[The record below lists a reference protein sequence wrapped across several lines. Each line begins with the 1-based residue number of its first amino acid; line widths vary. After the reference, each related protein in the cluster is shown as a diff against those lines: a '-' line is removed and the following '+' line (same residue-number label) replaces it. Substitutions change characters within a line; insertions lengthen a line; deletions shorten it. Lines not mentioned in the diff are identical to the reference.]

1 MLGIDPDA
9 GKEDAF
15 GEKAYQVRLKDT
27 GDLVRDLYARDD
39 QEAEQAFQNWLRQYP
54 ENIHKDYVLVDPTK
68 ITKPV
73 QGRKADVAKRLK
85 QRKRIFKFELTKPET
100 ADMRARGAAL
110 EGVRQAL
117 REQEIQ
123 TFLVPAKDE
132 QTARAKLPY
141 YADWITPRSASRASI
156 AQVLP
161 AKADNMPEE
170 PEYKNQDFGFQFNI
184 RGETGAG
191 STLTHKISA
200 PNRASAVEKLSQ
212 QVRDGY
218 GVMARIENF
227 KEIDPARIKDGRLL
241 DAPEETSFKVEVKI
255 QSGDRVDYKILDVKA
270 ENEYVALSKASEYV
284 KKQNPGSQVT
294 AKIADQS

>member
-1 MLGIDPDA
+1 
-9 GKEDAF
+9 
-15 GEKAYQVRLKDT
+15 
-27 GDLVRDLYARDD
+27 
-39 QEAEQAFQNWLRQYP
+39 
-54 ENIHKDYVLVDPTK
+54 
-68 ITKPV
+68 
-73 QGRKADVAKRLK
+73 
-85 QRKRIFKFELTKPET
+85 
-100 ADMRARGAAL
+100 
-110 EGVRQAL
+110 L
-117 REQEIQ
+117 REQETQ

-161 AKADNMPEE
+161 AKAENMPDE

-184 RGETGAG
+184 RGQSGAG

-241 DAPEETSFKVEVKI
+241 DAPEEASFKVEVKI

-270 ENEYVALSKASEYV
+270 KDKYEAQNKALEYAKN
-284 KKQNPGSQVT
+284 QNPTST
-294 AKIADQS
+294 LSATIADQS

>member
-1 MLGIDPDA
+1 VLGIDPDA